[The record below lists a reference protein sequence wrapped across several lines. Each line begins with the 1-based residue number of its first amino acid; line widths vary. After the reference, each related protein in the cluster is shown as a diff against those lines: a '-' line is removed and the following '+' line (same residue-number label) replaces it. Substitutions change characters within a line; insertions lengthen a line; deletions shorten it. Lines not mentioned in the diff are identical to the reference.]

1 LNFEA
6 MRTVEASVAVVIASL
21 LPLIVAGLGRIV
33 FAERLAP
40 LAMAGL
46 AAGFAGVLVIMTARI
61 GHGADLRG
69 LALCFLGVLA
79 LSVAT
84 LLVRNAA
91 GGGQLW
97 MVVGLQMLVGAAALL
112 PPAVLLE
119 DWRIEPGWPL
129 ALAFLYTILVPGL
142 AATMIWFVLV
152 RRIGATRAASFH
164 FLNPFLG
171 VATAAAILGERVGAR
186 DLLGVAVIMAG
197 ILAVQLGRVPARQAQ
212 PGGSR

>member
-1 LNFEA
+1 
-6 MRTVEASVAVVIASL
+6 V
-21 LPLIVAGLGRIV
+21 
-33 FAERLAP
+33 
-40 LAMAGL
+40 
-46 AAGFAGVLVIMTARI
+46 
-61 GHGADLRG
+61 GHGADARG

-97 MVVGLQMLVGAAALL
+97 MVVGLQMLVGAVALL
-112 PPAVLLE
+112 PPAVLFE
-119 DWRIEPGWPL
+119 TWRIDLGWPL
-129 ALAFLYTILVPGL
+129 TLAFVYTILVPGL

-186 DLLGVAVIMAG
+186 DLLGVAIIMAG
-197 ILAVQLGRVPARQAQ
+197 ILAVQLGRAPARAKE
-212 PGGSR
+212 GRSA